1 MGCGDTFTDIA
12 TGGATAIIDDPGVTQ
27 AIGGVM
33 TGGATN
39 AMNGDIVGAL
49 SGGASSSMGTGE
61 IGKLTRASIEGL
73 VTGGVSNIQQAAKYK
88 NFANQ
93 LDVFFDPSRMND
105 KWIRKSGTY
114 LEGLPLGHEARQLAP
129 QVMSTVGGII
139 GAVTPITPMGGAA
152 AGYYLGNKIKG
163 DSNEAGLKGAAI
175 SAAAAGIGSGANEYI
190 KPIVSGALG
199 GGITG
204 AIGSGVVSGATT
216 GAAAGAMGA
225 AANGGDMAQGA
236 GMGAL
241 TGGIG
246 GGVGAGLNQTYQA
259 AGVPQTYQQPL
270 SSLANMGLKY
280 GTTALN
286 QDIWGTPIRPQTR
299 PQQQGPQLTPQQ
311 QATMAALFGGR

>member
-93 LDVFFDPSRMND
+93 MDVFFDPSRVND

-129 QVMSTVGGII
+129 AVMATVGGIYGGPV
-139 GAVTPITPMGGAA
+139 GAG
-152 AGYYLGNKIKG
+152 AGYYLGGKIKG
-163 DSNEAGLKGAAI
+163 DSNNQNLIGAGVTTGGAAI
-175 SAAAAGIGSGANEYI
+175 GGAAGSYI
-190 KPIVSGALG
+190 APAVSGALG
-199 GGITG
+199 GGIMG
-204 AIGSGVVSGATT
+204 NIGSGVVTGGIT
-216 GAAAGAMGA
+216 GAATGAMGA
-225 AANGGDMAQGA
+225 AATGQDVGTGAMRGG
-236 GMGAL
+236 L
-241 TGGIG
+241 TGAIG
-246 GGVGAGLNQTYQA
+246 GGANNTLGQLYTATGT
-259 AGVPQTYQQPL
+259 PQIARQGL
-270 SSLANMGLKY
+270 SSLANQGIKY

-286 QDIWGTPIRPQTR
+286 QELFSPTQQPR
-299 PQQQGPQLTPQQ
+299 PQQTGPQLTPQQ